1 MLGTRIIHFA
11 NQMWLDN
18 PDSNYGWL
26 VLGDE
31 TENRTSKRFDNS
43 ENETEANRSVLT
55 IKYPIS

>member
-1 MLGTRIIHFA
+1 
-11 NQMWLDN
+11 MWIDN

-31 TENRTSKRFDNS
+31 TENRTSKRFDSS
-43 ENETEANRSVLT
+43 ENETEANRPILT